1 MLHRSL
7 HRRSL
12 PATPSTAFPL
22 AQSDPIQSRV
32 FPPVQESVSN
42 AERFA
47 LAAAKPDD
55 VTATFCRICVRKEA
69 ILKGECC
76 GIDGSLRSFSVA
88 TRISFGR
95 RGWIRLYWWIRSLVV
110 DDVLIGAFC
119 SHTAGYVILRNCSSN
134 RFSSE
139 RSQPRYYPIGM
150 TVLLFFWKHRAIS
163 LFRAC

>member
-32 FPPVQESVSN
+32 FPPAQGAFRMLSVSH
-42 AERFA
+42 

-95 RGWIRLYWWIRSLVV
+95 SGWIRLYWWIRSLVV

>member
-1 MLHRSL
+1 LKEGVLTISPDYSDRPTPDFLALSL
-7 HRRSL
+7 FNQGCICWL
-12 PATPSTAFPL
+12 
-22 AQSDPIQSRV
+22 
-32 FPPVQESVSN
+32 
-42 AERFA
+42 RFA
-47 LAAAKPDD
+47 MQQC
-55 VTATFCRICVRKEA
+55 T
-69 ILKGECC
+69 LKGECC

-95 RGWIRLYWWIRSLVV
+95 SGWIRLYWWIRSLVV